1 MSYIPNISNY
11 AAKLVGVLAYMVQY
25 GCITHCVLEYVGD
38 FVIVNTFMFSICFTC
53 VYLSVQERFKI

>member
-11 AAKLVGVLAYMVQY
+11 ATKLAGVLAYMVQY

-38 FVIVNTFMFSICFTC
+38 FVIVNTFYIINIF
-53 VYLSVQERFKI
+53 